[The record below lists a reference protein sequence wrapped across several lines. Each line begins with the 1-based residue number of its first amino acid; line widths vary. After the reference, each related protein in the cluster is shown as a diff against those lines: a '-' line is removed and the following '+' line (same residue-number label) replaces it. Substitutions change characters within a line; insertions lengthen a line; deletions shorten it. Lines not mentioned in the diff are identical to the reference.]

1 MTIFKFLTVLLSI
14 IFFSTHGYAKETK
27 YSCNPKSAAAV
38 RSNGIQVFKITGK
51 EKPVEITI
59 KDGEGIESG
68 LFMVN
73 KSKYEILDLGTG
85 KAYAFDKNEPW
96 THIQDI
102 FFLDNNVLSF
112 ILDVHPYYIEKDV
125 SPAKKAKLRIP
136 DGYNCL
142 VNPSK
147 DEYVFYEI

>member
-1 MTIFKFLTVLLSI
+1 MIILRYLSI
-14 IFFSTHGYAKETK
+14 ILSIILLSSPSFAKETK
-27 YSCNPKSAAAV
+27 YTCKPKSAAAV

-59 KDGEGIESG
+59 QDGEGLKSG
-68 LFMVN
+68 YFLVN
-73 KSKYEILDLGTG
+73 RSKYEILDLGTG

-112 ILDVHPYYIEKDV
+112 ILAANASITRYLCNQLK
-125 SPAKKAKLRIP
+125 
-136 DGYNCL
+136 
-142 VNPSK
+142 
-147 DEYVFYEI
+147 

>member
-1 MTIFKFLTVLLSI
+1 MTMFKYFLVFLSI
-14 IFFSTHGYAKETK
+14 SLFSNNLVAKETSYNCK
-27 YSCNPKSAAAV
+27 PKSAAAI

-51 EKPVEITI
+51 EKPVQITI
-59 KDGEGIESG
+59 KDGEGINSG
-68 LFMVN
+68 FFMVN

-112 ILDVHPYYIEKDV
+112 ILAANASITRYTCNEK
-125 SPAKKAKLRIP
+125 R
-136 DGYNCL
+136 
-142 VNPSK
+142 
-147 DEYVFYEI
+147 

>member
-1 MTIFKFLTVLLSI
+1 MIILKYLSIALSI
-14 IFFSTHGYAKETK
+14 ILLSSHSFAKETK
-27 YSCNPKSAAAV
+27 YSCKPKSAAAV
-38 RSNGIQVFKITGK
+38 RSNGIQVFKITGE

-59 KDGEGIESG
+59 RDGEGVESG
-68 LFMVN
+68 FFLVN

-112 ILDVHPYYIEKDV
+112 ILAANASITRYLCNQSE
-125 SPAKKAKLRIP
+125 
-136 DGYNCL
+136 
-142 VNPSK
+142 
-147 DEYVFYEI
+147 

>member
-1 MTIFKFLTVLLSI
+1 MTVLKYFLVFLTISLFSNHLL
-14 IFFSTHGYAKETK
+14 AKETSYNCK
-27 YSCNPKSAAAV
+27 PKSAAAV
-38 RSNGIQVFKITGK
+38 RSNGIKVFKITGK
-51 EKPVEITI
+51 EKPVQITI
-59 KDGEGIESG
+59 KDGEGTKSG

-112 ILDVHPYYIEKDV
+112 ILAANASITRYTCNEK
-125 SPAKKAKLRIP
+125 K
-136 DGYNCL
+136 
-142 VNPSK
+142 
-147 DEYVFYEI
+147 

>member
-1 MTIFKFLTVLLSI
+1 MTVFKYFLVFLSI
-14 IFFSTHGYAKETK
+14 SLFSNNLVAKETSYNCK
-27 YSCNPKSAAAV
+27 PKSAAAI

-51 EKPVEITI
+51 EKPVQITI
-59 KDGEGIESG
+59 KDGEGITSG
-68 LFMVN
+68 FFMVN

-112 ILDVHPYYIEKDV
+112 ILAANASITRYTCNEK
-125 SPAKKAKLRIP
+125 R
-136 DGYNCL
+136 
-142 VNPSK
+142 
-147 DEYVFYEI
+147 

>member
-1 MTIFKFLTVLLSI
+1 MTVFKYFLVFLSI
-14 IFFSTHGYAKETK
+14 SLFSNNLVAKETSYNCK
-27 YSCNPKSAAAV
+27 PKSAAAI

-51 EKPVEITI
+51 EKPVQITI
-59 KDGEGIESG
+59 KDGEGINSG
-68 LFMVN
+68 FFMVN

-112 ILDVHPYYIEKDV
+112 ILAANASITRYTFNEK
-125 SPAKKAKLRIP
+125 R
-136 DGYNCL
+136 
-142 VNPSK
+142 
-147 DEYVFYEI
+147 

>member
-1 MTIFKFLTVLLSI
+1 MTVLKYFLVFLTISLFSNHLL
-14 IFFSTHGYAKETK
+14 AKETSYNCK
-27 YSCNPKSAAAV
+27 PKSAAAV

-51 EKPVEITI
+51 EKPVQITI
-59 KDGEGIESG
+59 KDGEGTNSG
-68 LFMVN
+68 FFMVN

-112 ILDVHPYYIEKDV
+112 ILAANASITRYTCNEK
-125 SPAKKAKLRIP
+125 K
-136 DGYNCL
+136 
-142 VNPSK
+142 
-147 DEYVFYEI
+147 

>member
-1 MTIFKFLTVLLSI
+1 MTMFKYFLVFLSI
-14 IFFSTHGYAKETK
+14 SLFSNNLVAKETSYNCK
-27 YSCNPKSAAAV
+27 PKSAAAI

-51 EKPVEITI
+51 EKPVQITI
-59 KDGEGIESG
+59 KDGEGISSG
-68 LFMVN
+68 FFIVN

-112 ILDVHPYYIEKDV
+112 ILAANASITRYTCNEK
-125 SPAKKAKLRIP
+125 R
-136 DGYNCL
+136 
-142 VNPSK
+142 
-147 DEYVFYEI
+147 

>member
-1 MTIFKFLTVLLSI
+1 MTVFKYFLVFLSI
-14 IFFSTHGYAKETK
+14 SLFSNNLVAKETSYNCK
-27 YSCNPKSAAAV
+27 PKSAAAI

-51 EKPVEITI
+51 EKPVQITI
-59 KDGEGIESG
+59 KDGEGINSG
-68 LFMVN
+68 FFMVN

-112 ILDVHPYYIEKDV
+112 ILAANASITRYTCNEK
-125 SPAKKAKLRIP
+125 K
-136 DGYNCL
+136 
-142 VNPSK
+142 
-147 DEYVFYEI
+147 